1 MYLTK
6 SKVELIQ
13 DLVGS
18 TSVHK
23 VLPLHLYF
31 LSFGRKRHRGRNFND
46 RLACTAG
53 SNEEGTSLAIFAI
66 SLLPSVFGRED
77 CIFAHEVVFIYFKVV
92 FIYFTLNLNWYRSQ
106 GVKLIHDCIWNHQC
120 L

>member
-23 VLPLHLYF
+23 MLPLHLYF
-31 LSFGRKRHRGRNFND
+31 LSFGRKRHRGRNFNQ

-53 SNEEGTSLAIFAI
+53 SNEEGTSLAI
-66 SLLPSVFGRED
+66 SLLPSMFELATLGLEEK
-77 CIFAHEVVFIYFKVV
+77 IAFLLIKWFLFI
-92 FIYFTLNLNWYRSQ
+92 L
-106 GVKLIHDCIWNHQC
+106 H
-120 L
+120 

>member
-6 SKVELIQ
+6 YKVELIQ
-13 DLVGS
+13 DLVGN

-31 LSFGRKRHRGRNFND
+31 LSFGRKRHRDRNFNH

-66 SLLPSVFGRED
+66 SLLPSVFELATLGLEEKTAFLL
-77 CIFAHEVVFIYFKVV
+77 IKWFLFI
-92 FIYFTLNLNWYRSQ
+92 L
-106 GVKLIHDCIWNHQC
+106 H
-120 L
+120 

>member
-31 LSFGRKRHRGRNFND
+31 LSFGRKRHRGRNFNH
-46 RLACTAG
+46 RSAFTAG

-66 SLLPSVFGRED
+66 SLLPSVFELATLELEEKTAFLL
-77 CIFAHEVVFIYFKVV
+77 IKWFL
-92 FIYFTLNLNWYRSQ
+92 FTLKWFLFI
-106 GVKLIHDCIWNHQC
+106 LH
-120 L
+120 